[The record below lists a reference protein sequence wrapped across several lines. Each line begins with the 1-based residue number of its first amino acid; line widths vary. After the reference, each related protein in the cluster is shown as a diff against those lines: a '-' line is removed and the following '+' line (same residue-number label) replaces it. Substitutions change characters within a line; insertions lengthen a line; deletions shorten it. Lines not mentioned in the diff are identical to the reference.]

1 MLTKLLG
8 LIAGMA
14 LVADGLLAIFS
25 PEKWRVYWREIAAY
39 LPGGAA
45 EYLDE
50 VVQVT
55 EKHRER
61 SPGTVMGLF
70 ALRTVLGVMLVKLA
84 LRSRWR

>member
-14 LVADGLLAIFS
+14 LIADGLLFIIS
-25 PEKWRVYWREIAAY
+25 PQKWREYWREIAAY

-55 EKHRER
+55 ERHRER
-61 SPGTVMGLF
+61 SPVTVAGVFGLKVVVG
-70 ALRTVLGVMLVKLA
+70 LMVVRLA